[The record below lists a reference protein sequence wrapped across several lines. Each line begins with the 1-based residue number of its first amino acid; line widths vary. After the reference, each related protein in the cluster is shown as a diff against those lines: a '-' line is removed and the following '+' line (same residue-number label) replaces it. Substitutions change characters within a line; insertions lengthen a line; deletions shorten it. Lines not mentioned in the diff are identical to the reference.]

1 MLQLPGCVALPR
13 HASLRMPVRKQ
24 DVRGALTY
32 VSIICDAPHIQGKL
46 PHYLFGTET
55 KLTQKLLRG
64 QRRLPQ
70 TALHIV
76 RQKSAW
82 TSCKNIT
89 KIVRDLGNLGK
100 VLKPYPFQP
109 ILLLDVASSHLAK
122 ETMVCARRN
131 GVQLLYIPAG
141 CTDKIQ
147 SLYIAGFHPFKAHL
161 KRKYQEL
168 RAGSCEGLIDPLA
181 WLFELMQCP
190 SYFAGKSWKRTFESV
205 GAAKPPDTPHL
216 HTDLRKFMDMPLHMP
231 PGSKPS
237 KEALQSIWPERRRMA
252 YAYTA
257 LLWRGASREKN
268 CAEEHTL
275 ADILSRYIGAWPFC
289 HILVA
294 MFLGS
299 WTGVKRRYQASTKE
313 NTGSPWG
320 LHAVW
325 VEQACCLPALSAMSA
340 ADANAAAAAAPPA
353 AADRIAV
360 LKEER
365 KTLKRQLAAATKEL
379 QNQESACR
387 CMDTVSFRE
396 CRWDMWTLNPCWKT
410 CTP

>member
-1 MLQLPGCVALPR
+1 MFVCVSCPPSLKPTFLVPALESKPRRLFSISAPTPPTSVRSGYASFPCSLLLFQPTPTFRSFTLPSQV
-13 HASLRMPVRKQ
+13 
-24 DVRGALTY
+24 
-32 VSIICDAPHIQGKL
+32 QGKL

-89 KIVRDLGNLGK
+89 KIVRDLGK

-147 SLYIAGFHPFKAHL
+147 PLDIAGFHPLKTHL

-181 WLFELMQCP
+181 WLFEFMQCP

-205 GAAKPPDTPHL
+205 GAAKPPDTAHL
-216 HTDLRKFMDMPLHMP
+216 HTELRKFMDMPLHMP

-237 KEALQSIWPERRRMA
+237 KEAMQSIWPERRRMA

-257 LLWRGASREKN
+257 LL
-268 CAEEHTL
+268 
-275 ADILSRYIGAWPFC
+275 
-289 HILVA
+289 
-294 MFLGS
+294 
-299 WTGVKRRYQASTKE
+299 
-313 NTGSPWG
+313 
-320 LHAVW
+320 
-325 VEQACCLPALSAMSA
+325 
-340 ADANAAAAAAPPA
+340 
-353 AADRIAV
+353 
-360 LKEER
+360 
-365 KTLKRQLAAATKEL
+365 
-379 QNQESACR
+379 
-387 CMDTVSFRE
+387 
-396 CRWDMWTLNPCWKT
+396 
-410 CTP
+410 

>member
-1 MLQLPGCVALPR
+1 MRTFWQLLSYYVNTKFVDKTPLFLNLDETSIPYTMLQLPGCVALPR

-89 KIVRDLGNLGK
+89 KIVRDLGK

-147 SLYIAGFHPFKAHL
+147 PLDIAGFHP
-161 KRKYQEL
+161 
-168 RAGSCEGLIDPLA
+168 
-181 WLFELMQCP
+181 
-190 SYFAGKSWKRTFESV
+190 
-205 GAAKPPDTPHL
+205 
-216 HTDLRKFMDMPLHMP
+216 
-231 PGSKPS
+231 
-237 KEALQSIWPERRRMA
+237 
-252 YAYTA
+252 
-257 LLWRGASREKN
+257 
-268 CAEEHTL
+268 
-275 ADILSRYIGAWPFC
+275 
-289 HILVA
+289 
-294 MFLGS
+294 
-299 WTGVKRRYQASTKE
+299 
-313 NTGSPWG
+313 
-320 LHAVW
+320 
-325 VEQACCLPALSAMSA
+325 
-340 ADANAAAAAAPPA
+340 
-353 AADRIAV
+353 
-360 LKEER
+360 
-365 KTLKRQLAAATKEL
+365 
-379 QNQESACR
+379 
-387 CMDTVSFRE
+387 
-396 CRWDMWTLNPCWKT
+396 
-410 CTP
+410 